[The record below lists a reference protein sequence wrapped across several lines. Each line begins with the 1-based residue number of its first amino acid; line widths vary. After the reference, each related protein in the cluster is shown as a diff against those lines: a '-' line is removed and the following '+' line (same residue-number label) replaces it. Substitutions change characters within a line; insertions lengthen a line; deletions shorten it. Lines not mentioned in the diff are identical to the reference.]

1 MPRLT
6 HSIRWRVQVWH
17 GLILLV
23 ALAALSI
30 VVNRLAW
37 QSQLTRID
45 ATLEQAEKH
54 LVRALFSSIPREDLD
69 RQTPPDILLRKFVR
83 EKRFVIPP
91 ELAPT
96 YTDTAPGHH
105 WFVCTDAD
113 GSILIK
119 TPNAPPGYIPPPAA
133 ASDTGAF
140 LTRGRHRESAH
151 TLPGGITFAYGRDI
165 TPDLDARRRFAGS
178 LALLALALWATG
190 LIGGWWLAGRA
201 LRPIRAISRTAT
213 RIAAGDLAERI
224 DTSDTDNELD
234 QLGRVLNETFD
245 RLAAALERQR
255 RFTADASHELR
266 TPLTILLSETQ
277 RALKRDRTPDDYR
290 AILATC
296 RETGLRMRRLIEALL
311 LLARQETAS
320 HLPARVSCDLAGIL
334 RETARQLAPL
344 AADRGINLH
353 LDLRPAPVRADPE
366 TLAILAANLL
376 SNAIDHHRPDG
387 DRNIWLA
394 TETAPDQSA
403 ARVVV
408 RDDGPGI
415 PPGDLPHIFER
426 FHRADKA
433 RTATPTPHAG
443 LGLAIAQAIAQNHA
457 ATLAARNNTPPPGAT
472 FELVLPAVRD
482 REKPA

>member
-1 MPRLT
+1 MPRFT
-6 HSIRWRVQVWH
+6 HSIRWRVQAWH

-37 QSQLTRID
+37 QSQLNRID

-54 LVRALFSSIPREDLD
+54 LVRALFSAIPREDLD
-69 RQTPPDILLRKFVR
+69 RQTPPDILLRKFAR
-83 EKRFVIPP
+83 EKRLAIPP
-91 ELAPT
+91 ELAPA

-113 GSILIK
+113 GSTLIK
-119 TPNAPPGYIPPPAA
+119 TPNAPPGYTPSPAA
-133 ASDTGAF
+133 ASDIGTF
-140 LTRGRHRESAH
+140 LTRGRHRESTHAF
-151 TLPGGITFAYGRDI
+151 PGGITFSYGRDI

-190 LIGGWWLAGRA
+190 LVGGWWLAGRA

-224 DTSDTDNELD
+224 NTSDTDNELD

-277 RALKRDRTPDDYR
+277 RALKRDRSPDDYR

-334 RETARQLAPL
+334 RETARRLAPL
-344 AADRGINLH
+344 AADRRINLH

-366 TLAILAANLL
+366 SLAILAANLL

-394 TETAPDQSA
+394 TGTAPGQSD
-403 ARVVV
+403 ARVEV

-415 PPGDLPHIFER
+415 PPGDLPRIFER

-457 ATLAARNNTPPPGAT
+457 ATLAARNNTPAPGAT
-472 FELVLPAVRD
+472 FELMLPADRD
-482 REKPA
+482 TETPA